1 MGPIPIAQVNL
12 PSCSLVEYSHSGLTT
27 VYDKPFRV
35 FQGSIVWIVWE
46 KKGTAR
52 SPSKSVGLVSWPH
65 RVWARTCELAGSN
78 RCQCMPCN
86 FDSLCT
92 HACVA
97 AWVWFILIL
106 CVCVGVTENCV
117 NSRKFEL
124 VYYDSSMAKLRCLNK
139 ALFLVLVVLPCVW
152 QKITHERPASFWV
165 RDQRNKY
172 GIKTKK
178 NGIPC
183 SLWPLQQFGD
193 KTEHFCGI
201 CIVLEVEPLTRKG
214 FAGHWT

>member
-35 FQGSIVWIVWE
+35 FQGSIVWIVWK

-106 CVCVGVTENCV
+106 CVCGCDGKL
-117 NSRKFEL
+117 RKLQEIRACLLWLIHGQAEMPQQSFIFGFGC
-124 VYYDSSMAKLRCLNK
+124 SSMCVAKNHAWTPSILLG
-139 ALFLVLVVLPCVW
+139 
-152 QKITHERPASFWV
+152 EGS
-165 RDQRNKY
+165 
-172 GIKTKK
+172 KK
-178 NGIPC
+178 
-183 SLWPLQQFGD
+183 
-193 KTEHFCGI
+193 
-201 CIVLEVEPLTRKG
+201 
-214 FAGHWT
+214 

>member
-1 MGPIPIAQVNL
+1 MPMHALQFRLVVHSCVRGCMGLI
-12 PSCSLVEYSHSGLTT
+12 H
-27 VYDKPFRV
+27 
-35 FQGSIVWIVWE
+35 
-46 KKGTAR
+46 
-52 SPSKSVGLVSWPH
+52 
-65 RVWARTCELAGSN
+65 
-78 RCQCMPCN
+78 
-86 FDSLCT
+86 FDS
-92 HACVA
+92 V
-97 AWVWFILIL
+97 

-183 SLWPLQQFGD
+183 SL
-193 KTEHFCGI
+193 
-201 CIVLEVEPLTRKG
+201 
-214 FAGHWT
+214 